1 MSVLFHLQCLSF
13 SFRRDTDSFLPHAKV
28 RAYLD
33 EYCDH
38 FDIRQHIKFE
48 TRVELVEPT
57 HKDEDKKWR
66 VRYRELNTGQAG
78 EEFFDA
84 VIVCNGHYAEP
95 NYGQIDNID
104 AFKVSYLLKR
114 VLPFCF

>member
-1 MSVLFHLQCLSF
+1 M
-13 SFRRDTDSFLPHAKV
+13 

-38 FDIRQHIKFE
+38 FGIRQHIKFD

-57 HKDEDKKWR
+57 HMDKDKKWR
-66 VRYRELNTGQAG
+66 VRYRQLNTGQEG

-95 NYGQIDNID
+95 NYGDIDNIE